1 MVGMNLRLSFKCTV
15 TYKVSMDV
23 TLSPTLC
30 KGSIIISRLII
41 KLFVPIQA
49 CGRSLIYYE
58 LMEK

>member
-30 KGSIIISRLII
+30 KGGIIILRNNKALRSE
-41 KLFVPIQA
+41 QGY
-49 CGRSLIYYE
+49 GRSLIHYE

>member
-1 MVGMNLRLSFKCTV
+1 MVGMKLRLSFKCTV

-30 KGSIIISRLII
+30 KGSVIILRNNKARI
-41 KLFVPIQA
+41 VPIQA